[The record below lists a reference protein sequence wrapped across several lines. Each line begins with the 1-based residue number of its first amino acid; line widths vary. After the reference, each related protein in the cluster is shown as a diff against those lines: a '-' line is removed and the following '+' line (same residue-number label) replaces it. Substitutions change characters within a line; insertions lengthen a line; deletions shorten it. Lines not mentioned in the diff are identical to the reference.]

1 MKLITCSEP
10 ICRIGANCTS
20 THKNI
25 DVNTDN
31 VDSVTTCDDVDYV
44 GHTIE
49 FRMSNKKIIEWAY
62 KSKNSRDNDYN
73 KIKRLSN
80 DL

>member
-49 FRMSNKKIIEWAY
+49 FRMSNKK
-62 KSKNSRDNDYN
+62 N
-73 KIKRLSN
+73 
-80 DL
+80 